1 MPSEVVSEMI
11 LVITVVLLGLVVFA
25 FVEAYLA
32 PHIAFV
38 MAQNSASN
46 VAQSSVL
53 SVGPLL
59 VNSSTQSG
67 STVIVFNNPSM
78 SGYVYVIAFPAPSY
92 LQPSVGILT
101 PTSNPTFSVY
111 LPNGTQA
118 KAVTINSPIYDV
130 GGQTLYSSQITA
142 YQIPFNTPVTI
153 KASGLTGN
161 DILVIWILYNSG
173 GYWFRVSYTFT
184 GVPS

>member
-11 LVITVVLLGLVVFA
+11 LVIAVVLMGLLVFT
-25 FVEAYLA
+25 FVETYLA
-32 PHIAFV
+32 PHIAFT
-38 MAQNSASN
+38 MAQNNANN

-59 VNSSTQSG
+59 VNSSTDTG
-67 STVIVFNNPSM
+67 SAVIMFNNPSM
-78 SGYVYVIAFPAPSY
+78 SGYVYVITFPAPSY

-101 PTSNPTFSVY
+101 PTSTPSFSVY
-111 LPNGTQA
+111 LPNGT
-118 KAVTINSPIYDV
+118 KASEVTITSPIYDV
-130 GGQTLYSSQITA
+130 GGQTLYDSQIIA

-153 KASGLTGN
+153 KVKGVNAN
-161 DILVIWILYNSG
+161 DILVIWVLYYTG